1 MAFRECDSLAF
12 IEIPDAVTYFGRLS
26 FMCRNLTT
34 MILYSAIPP
43 ELFSVSGSTS
53 CFYYTPSSLTFYVP
67 DSAVETYKTADK
79 WSSMASRIKPMS
91 EDTG

>member
-1 MAFRECDSLAF
+1 MVFRECDSLAF
-12 IEIPDAVTYFGRLS
+12 IEIPDAVTYFGRIC

-34 MILYSAIPP
+34 MILYPTTPP
-43 ELFSVSGSTS
+43 GLFSVSGNTS

-91 EDTG
+91 DYAG